1 MSAYLGHT
9 RALSDIH
16 IVYTNILIFRLL
28 IDPTNMPYNK
38 IGKSHW
44 SILQPLGNDSLND
57 SLDTVTKTNSI
68 PSEEFE
74 EEYRFL

>member
-9 RALSDIH
+9 RALPDIH
-16 IVYTNILIFRLL
+16 VVFTNILIFWLL
-28 IDPTNMPYNK
+28 IDPTNMPYSK
-38 IGKSHW
+38 IGKYLW

-57 SLDTVTKTNSI
+57 SLDTVTKINSI

-74 EEYRFL
+74 EE